1 MERLGAIELGKKYRT
16 LQLLQSRANGTFRY
30 TLAAGKVLFLLA
42 TIRCIYGVV
51 KMDGLLQIFN
61 FNCAI
66 GCLIFL
72 TLTFRAL
79 GQVFAESEN
88 RLMAQ
93 KRVMGRDKWFRR
105 FLRSC
110 RPLRF
115 EIAHLYSVDPLMSLT
130 MGSFVLQNVANLL
143 MADA

>member
-1 MERLGAIELGKKYRT
+1 MQPYELGKKYRT
-16 LQLLQSRANGTFRY
+16 LQILQSRANGTYRY
-30 TLAAGKVLFLLA
+30 ALATAKVLFLLA

-72 TLTFRAL
+72 IFTFREL
-79 GQVFAESEN
+79 GELFATSEN
-88 RLMAQ
+88 TLMTQ
-93 KRVMGRDKWFRR
+93 KRVMGRDKWVRR
-105 FLRSC
+105 FLRSS

-115 EIAHLYSVDPLMSLT
+115 EIAHLYFVDPPMSLT
-130 MGSFVLQNVANLL
+130 MGSFVVQNVANLL
-143 MADA
+143 MLAA